1 MSATVEVTSPTGFVQ
16 SHVLEDV
23 SQSVRHVK
31 LGPTEMWRTEQVSY
45 GGPTSPVVE
54 MGVSDTRAI
63 RSWTRDTGSE
73 VEAHSVSHHGGWRV
87 AHSRDEQSASTSSQA
102 SAGDAHQAR
111 GEKGTEQAGFDK
123 TVQLQRMV
131 DQRSVASDEKKV
143 ALLYLDNEEEEEGE
157 GWF

>member
-1 MSATVEVTSPTGFVQ
+1 MSHRTVSISGHLAQAIILFLR
-16 SHVLEDV
+16 LEP
-23 SQSVRHVK
+23 
-31 LGPTEMWRTEQVSY
+31 LGS
-45 GGPTSPVVE
+45 
-54 MGVSDTRAI
+54 I

-73 VEAHSVSHHGGWRV
+73 VEAHGVSHRGGWRI
-87 AHSRDEQSASTSSQA
+87 AHSRDERVASTGSGA
-102 SAGDAHQAR
+102 SPGDAHQAP

-143 ALLYLDNEEEEEGE
+143 ALLYLDNEEEEEEEGE